1 MDSRGNRGDTQGKPY
16 DNERGRPLS
25 MLIRRATGRYKE
37 TKFYRVGKGVGFAHS
52 TVCISRRAKPWEREG
67 AILLS
72 RFRRSEGKG
81 IAQSVLETAEKI
93 RELQRNTYRKAKQE
107 RTAKAFGRR

>member
-1 MDSRGNRGDTQGKPY
+1 
-16 DNERGRPLS
+16 

-37 TKFYRVGKGVGFAHS
+37 TKFYRVGTEVGFAHS

-72 RFRRSEGKG
+72 RFRRSEGEG
-81 IAQSVLETAEKI
+81 IAQSVLETPEKFLKI
-93 RELQRNTYRKAKQE
+93 VYITNANEQCAYAWAPMNNS
-107 RTAKAFGRR
+107 F